1 MTGTLRESEGSL
13 YDIPELAQLRVGDA
27 NAVQDRLLCPNPD
40 RKNRNSE
47 RRVNSR
53 YQLSPAPEVEILCGQ
68 NGTPVRVNL
77 GDLSRGGCYL
87 ETDLNLPLE
96 TEVTVTLKL
105 SGDVVRA
112 QARVVRAALS
122 KGMALEFT
130 SMTAEEFRILECWLS
145 SFVVKRWLAA
155 NRRGAQRV
163 AMQIGVRVSG
173 YNEEGMRFTEDTR
186 TLVVSAYGCLVILST
201 PVKRGQRIVLSNPQ
215 TSGTVECIVAYYGA
229 RDTAQEVGLAFAS
242 PNERFWSISFPPAD
256 WSPHHPDAKPS
267 GLSLAEKASNELV
280 RRKG

>member
-1 MTGTLRESEGSL
+1 VRRFCFEEG
-13 YDIPELAQLRVGDA
+13 QRT
-27 NAVQDRLLCPNPD
+27 QDRPLCPNSD

-53 YQLSPAPEVEILCGQ
+53 YQLSPAPEVEILCGE
-68 NGTPVRVNL
+68 NGAPVRVNL

-87 ETDLNLPLE
+87 ATDLSFPLE

-105 SGDVVRA
+105 SRDIVRA
-112 QARVVRAALS
+112 QARVVRATLS
-122 KGMALEFT
+122 KGIALEFT
-130 SMTAEEFRILECWLS
+130 SMAAEEFRILECWLS

-163 AMQIGVRVSG
+163 VMQIGVRVSG
-173 YNEEGMRFTEDTR
+173 YNEEGIRFTEDTR
-186 TLVVSAYGCLVILST
+186 TLVISAYGCLVILST
-201 PVKRGQRIVLSNPQ
+201 PVKRGQRIVLSNLQ
-215 TSGTVECIVAYYGA
+215 TSGAVECIVAHYGA
-229 RDTAQEVGLAFAS
+229 RDRAQEVGLAFTS

-267 GLSLAEKASNELV
+267 GLTLAEKASNELV
-280 RRKG
+280 KRKR